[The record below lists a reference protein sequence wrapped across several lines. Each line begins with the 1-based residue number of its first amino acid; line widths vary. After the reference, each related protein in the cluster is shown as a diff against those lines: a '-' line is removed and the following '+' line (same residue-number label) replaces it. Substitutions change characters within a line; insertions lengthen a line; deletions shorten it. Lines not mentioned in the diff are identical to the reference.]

1 MPAIKQSMRFR
12 NLPTALAVVTAS
24 VAITWLVLSAK
35 AEYKRDI
42 GLGERQTQLLA
53 TGLQDTTER
62 QFNEINREVIT
73 ILDAVE
79 RHIAAARPLPV
90 DLSDLAT
97 GALDDDGDILR
108 VVIRIDGQEAAN
120 LSPIATDAARIDT
133 AKIEWSPA
141 ETPFPFGFVNIGA
154 PVALPE
160 GGYTLPLRYNFVAS
174 ADRKAIEIVAFTAP
188 EQILQGYQSVELAD
202 GSAFAVF
209 RADGLLLTRWPPTPD
224 YVGRKFAGPIFG
236 EHLKLEAAATIR
248 ATVETDPRERI
259 FTYRSTRGWPLVV
272 VAGVPV
278 RGVVTGWLASLP
290 GKSVLLLFI
299 LSAIFLLWVALRSSQ
314 SDLRRSVEQLTM
326 NESRYARLLANIPGG
341 VFTRR
346 LDPPDKIK
354 YTFVSEGFENAF
366 GIRTNSDAPD
376 TASLLDLVHPD
387 DRRQMQESI
396 LASRDG
402 DDVWTQEFRAIKP
415 NGQLIWV
422 QSVAR
427 RYPGEDGS
435 IMWDGIAIDVTDVH
449 QQQTLLENVQK
460 IAGLGYWTWQP
471 EAGNDTNDQ
480 WRRQTRYSPACA
492 AILGLQPAD
501 LQISDAAFIDKFVH
515 PEDRAR
521 VAREYQRFLEVEDAP
536 HDIQYRI
543 VRPNGGLRWVHC
555 TATKD
560 VVGGKVVRIIGVL
573 QDVTEAK
580 QHETQIAQAQKM
592 EAIGGLTGGVAHDF
606 NNLLT
611 VIIGNLEALASR
623 LRDQPQLLE
632 LTEAAIGAA
641 ERGAT
646 LTKRL
651 LAFARR
657 QPLSPQPTDLNRLLT
672 DLLPLL
678 NRSVG
683 ALIEVAIKA
692 APDLPRALV
701 DPNQLENAI
710 LNLANN
716 ARDAMPRGGRL
727 SIGVDLVEWSS
738 EEDGAVEI
746 GEHRPAPHLRI
757 SVTDTGIGMARE
769 TLERAIEPF
778 FTTKP
783 VGQGTGLGLSMVYG
797 LAKQSR
803 GHLRIYSEPGIG
815 TTVRL
820 FLPVAPEMAPN
831 PAVLGIG
838 VGDFAGRNA
847 LLVDDDPPVRATT
860 AAMLRSLGFNVSEAP
875 TGQEALRILESGKP
889 IDVLVTDV
897 ILAGGMLGPDVA
909 QRARAVKPELKVLF
923 ISGFASD
930 TLVDHRPLLSK
941 PFRRAE
947 LAAELTKLLGQ

>member
-35 AEYKRDI
+35 TEYERDI

-73 ILDAVE
+73 ILGAVE
-79 RHIAAARPLPV
+79 RQLAAARPLPMG
-90 DLSDLAT
+90 LSELAT
-97 GALDDDGDILR
+97 RALDDDGDILR
-108 VVIRIDGQEAAN
+108 VIVRVDDTEAVN
-120 LSPIATDAARIDT
+120 LSPMAPDAARIDT
-133 AKIEWSPA
+133 ARIEWSPT
-141 ETPFPFGFVNIGA
+141 ETAFPFGFVNIGA

-160 GGYTLPLRYNFVAS
+160 GGYTLPLRYSFVAS
-174 ADRKAIEIVAFTAP
+174 AERKAMEIVALTAP

-209 RADGLLLTRWPPTPD
+209 RADGVLLTRWPVTPD
-224 YVGRKFAGPIFG
+224 FVGRKFAGPIFG
-236 EHLKLEAAATIR
+236 HYLKFHPSATIR
-248 ATVETDPRERI
+248 ATIETDPRERI
-259 FTYRSTRGWPLVV
+259 FTYRSARGWPLVV

-278 RGVVTGWLASLP
+278 RGVVAGWLASLP

-314 SDLRRSVEQLTM
+314 SDLRRSVEQLPKS
-326 NESRYARLLANIPGG
+326 EGRYARLLSNIPGG

-346 LDPPDKIK
+346 CAPPDNKIE
-354 YTFVSEGFENAF
+354 YVFVSEGFRHAF
-366 GIRTNSDAPD
+366 GMQTDPTAPD

-387 DRRQMQESI
+387 DRRQMQDSI
-396 LASRDG
+396 LASREG

-449 QQQTLLENVQK
+449 QQQTLLESVQK
-460 IAGLGYWTWQP
+460 IAGLGYWIWQP
-471 EAGNDTNDQ
+471 EPGNDADDQ
-480 WRRQTRYSPACA
+480 SRRHTRYSPACA
-492 AILGLQPAD
+492 AILGLTPAD
-501 LQISDAAFIDKFVH
+501 LQITDADYIEKFVH

-521 VAREYQRFLEVEDAP
+521 VAREYEQFLNVEDAP

-543 VRPNGGLRWVHC
+543 LRPNGGLRWVHC

-560 VVGGKVVRIIGVL
+560 IVGGKVVRIIGVL

-580 QHETQIAQAQKM
+580 LHETQIAQAQKM

-657 QPLSPQPTDLNRLLT
+657 QPLSPQPTDLSRLLT

-683 ALIEVAIKA
+683 PLIEVAIKA

-727 SIGVDLVEWSS
+727 SISVDFVEWAA
-738 EEDGAVEI
+738 EEDGGLDA
-746 GEHRPAPHLRI
+746 GEHRAAPYLRI
-757 SVTDTGIGMARE
+757 SVTDTGVGMTRE
-769 TLERAIEPF
+769 TLERAVEPF

-815 TTVRL
+815 TTIRL
-820 FLPVAPEMAPN
+820 FLPVATEAAPN
-831 PAVLGIG
+831 PMALGDSA
-838 VGDFAGRNA
+838 GDFAGRNA
-847 LLVDDDPPVRATT
+847 LLVDDDPAVRATT
-860 AAMLRSLGFNVSEAP
+860 AAMLRSLGFSVSEAP
-875 TGQEALRILESGKP
+875 TGTEALRILEGTKP

-897 ILAGGMLGPDVA
+897 ILAGGMLGPEVA
-909 QRARAVKPELKVLF
+909 QRARSLKPALKVLF

-930 TLVDHRPLLSK
+930 ALVDHRPLLSK

-947 LAAELTKLLGQ
+947 LAAELGKLLG